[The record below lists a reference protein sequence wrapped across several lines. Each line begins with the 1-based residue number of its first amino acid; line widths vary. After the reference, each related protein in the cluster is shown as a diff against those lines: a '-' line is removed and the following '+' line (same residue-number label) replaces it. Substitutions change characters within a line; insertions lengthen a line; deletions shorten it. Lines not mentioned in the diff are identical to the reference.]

1 VTTILDLLKHRR
13 SVRDFADKDVSS
25 DVINEILEAGRV
37 SPSGGNEQSWRFGVI
52 TEKTLIAQIADLAS
66 QPWIATAP
74 LVIVLCVVPV
84 SDERGGRDIQVD
96 RFPQYKDQIMA
107 MDSNLYHALNMEE
120 HQTKIPGTHM
130 LLAALERG
138 LGGCWVS
145 RFDVRKLADLLNLP
159 ADILPSELLILGYPA
174 GEKLPKQKK
183 SQSELTFYNKYRDRK
198 S

>member
-1 VTTILDLLKHRR
+1 VTTILDLLKHRV
-13 SVRDFADKDVSS
+13 SMRDFIDREVPP
-25 DVINEILEAGRV
+25 DVINKILEAGRL
-37 SPSGGNEQSWRFGVI
+37 SPSGGNEQPWRFGVI
-52 TEKTLIAQIADLAS
+52 TEKSLISLIAELAG
-66 QPWIATAP
+66 QTWIASAP

-84 SDERGGRDIQVD
+84 SDERGGRDIQVN
-96 RFPQYKDQIMA
+96 RFPQNKDQIMA

>member
-1 VTTILDLLKHRR
+1 VTTTLDLLKHRR
-13 SVRDFADKDVSS
+13 SLRDFADKDVSS
-25 DVINEILEAGRV
+25 DVINEILEAGRL
-37 SPSGGNEQSWRFGVI
+37 SPSGGNEQPWCFGVI
-52 TEKTLIAQIADLAS
+52 TEKSLISQIADLAS
-66 QPWIATAP
+66 QPWLASAP

-84 SDERGGRDIQVD
+84 SDEGGGRDIQVD

-107 MDSNLYHALNMEE
+107 METDLYHALNMEE

-145 RFDVRKLADLLNLP
+145 RFDVRKLAEILHLP
-159 ADILPSELLILGYPA
+159 VDILPSELLILGYPA
-174 GEKLPKQKK
+174 GEKPPKRKR
-183 SQSELTFYNKYRDRK
+183 SLSELTFYNKYGDRK